1 MYKPSLGCNLLGVC
15 TYNIVQQTTTNM
27 KKLEL
32 NVDWKTNEYYEVN
45 VVTLLLTDDK
55 IDSIQKSQQFLKDN
69 SDVDSIRV
77 RIDQECLAT
86 DTDYTLGYGFIM
98 VGSGDALYFIGT
110 DHNDS
115 QYQVETEGFEL

>member
-1 MYKPSLGCNLLGVC
+1 
-15 TYNIVQQTTTNM
+15 M

-32 NVDWKTNEYYEVN
+32 KVEWKTNEYYEVN

-55 IDSIQKSQQFLKDN
+55 ITAIQESQQFLKEN

-77 RIDQECLAT
+77 RIDQDCLAT
-86 DTDYTLGYGFIM
+86 DTDYRLGYGFVMI
-98 VGSGDALYFIGT
+98 GSGDVVYFIGT
-110 DHNDS
+110 DSFDS